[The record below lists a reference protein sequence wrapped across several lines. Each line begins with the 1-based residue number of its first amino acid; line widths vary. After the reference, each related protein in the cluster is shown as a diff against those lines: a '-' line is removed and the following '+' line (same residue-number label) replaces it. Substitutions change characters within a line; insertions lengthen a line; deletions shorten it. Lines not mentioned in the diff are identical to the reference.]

1 MDFNE
6 LEQYANN
13 PSRVINTVFKE
24 IEATFS
30 AGSGTLNSKAHP
42 FSYCVDLIVGT
53 NYGFISRLGDN
64 TAKSIQ
70 YMHVIFL
77 T

>member
-24 IEATFS
+24 IETTFS
-30 AGSGTLNSKAHP
+30 AEKEH
-42 FSYCVDLIVGT
+42 LIARGIPLVT
-53 NYGFISRLGDN
+53 
-64 TAKSIQ
+64 
-70 YMHVIFL
+70 V
-77 T
+77 